1 MDVIESFDGCK
12 TARRNLIR
20 CSRDKYFLKNNK
32 NNTLWNV
39 YNIIYRYTSGIID
52 WIYILLKRVFKA
64 LSSAGKHDI
73 GLFEWSYFK
82 AFTAPKELKITPT
95 SQKSHDQV

>member
-1 MDVIESFDGCK
+1 MDVIEFSGTCK
-12 TARRNLIR
+12 TALRNHMR
-20 CSRDKYFLKNNK
+20 YSREKTNIKNIKNN
-32 NNTLWNV
+32 NLWHISNP
-39 YNIIYRYTSGIID
+39 IYRYFSGIID

-73 GLFEWSYFK
+73 GLSEWFYFGACK
-82 AFTAPKELKITPT
+82 AVKELKFTPT

>member
-1 MDVIESFDGCK
+1 MNVIEFSGTCK
-12 TARRNLIR
+12 TALRNHMR
-20 CSRDKYFLKNNK
+20 YSREKINIKHIKNNS
-32 NNTLWNV
+32 LWNIS
-39 YNIIYRYTSGIID
+39 NTIFRYFSDIID

-73 GLFEWSYFK
+73 GLFEWFYFGACK
-82 AFTAPKELKITPT
+82 ALKGLKNLHT